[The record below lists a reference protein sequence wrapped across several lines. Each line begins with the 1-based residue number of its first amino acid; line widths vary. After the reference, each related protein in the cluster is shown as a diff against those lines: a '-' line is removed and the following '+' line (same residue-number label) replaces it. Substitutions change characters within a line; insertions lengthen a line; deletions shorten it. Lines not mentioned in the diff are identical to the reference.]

1 MIAKNSQVLT
11 EASKALYQ
19 LNADEIMWQ
28 RCRARE
34 DFILHENAMKRQ
46 NQELIAKVDALTS
59 EKETWDAE
67 REQLLAKLAEY
78 EAKDNRG

>member
-1 MIAKNSQVLT
+1 MR
-11 EASKALYQ
+11 
-19 LNADEIMWQ
+19 Q

-46 NQELIAKVDALTS
+46 NQTLATENATLNAKVNTLTS
-59 EKETWDAE
+59 EKETINNEFASAKKAWDIE

-78 EAKDNRG
+78 EAKDNKE